1 MCLTSS
7 RQTAQDSTTSMPNFT
22 NEEMRIVK
30 YALQER
36 IDRMYRDADAY
47 KNVGNVEAQK
57 DCLNEVRLAQN
68 LLNKIQNEK

>member
-1 MCLTSS
+1 
-7 RQTAQDSTTSMPNFT
+7 MPNFT